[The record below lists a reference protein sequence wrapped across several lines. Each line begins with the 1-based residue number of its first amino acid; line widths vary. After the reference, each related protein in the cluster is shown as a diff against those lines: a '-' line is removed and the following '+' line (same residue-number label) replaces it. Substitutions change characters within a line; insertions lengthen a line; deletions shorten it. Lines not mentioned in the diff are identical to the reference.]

1 MSMSSPE
8 VHVASPPQAVAE
20 AAGAEVLAVVGRAVA
35 GRGRAAVALAGGT
48 TPGRL
53 YSYLAAAGTA
63 GAPWDRVDFF
73 FGDERCVPPT
83 SPESNYALARR
94 ELLEPLRIP
103 AQSVHRIE
111 AELRPPAAAAEQY
124 ERRLR
129 THFGGHT
136 TEFDLVLLGVGAD
149 GHTASL
155 FPGDDA
161 LEVAC
166 RWVVPVRAPAGYQP
180 TERITLTLP
189 VLNQA
194 RTVIVL
200 AWGDEKRRVIA
211 AVLSGDE
218 QAQRLPIAR
227 VRPTGRLAWYLDDA
241 AAGRDRP

>member
-1 MSMSSPE
+1 MSSPE
-8 VHVASPPQAVAE
+8 VHVAGHHQAVAE
-20 AAGAEVLAVVGRAVA
+20 VAGAEVLAVVRRAVA
-35 GRGRAAVALAGGT
+35 GHGRAGVALAGGT
-48 TPGRL
+48 TPGPL
-53 YSYLAAAGTA
+53 YSYLATAGTA

-94 ELLEPLRIP
+94 ELLEPLGIP

-136 TEFDLVLLGVGAD
+136 PEFDLVLLGVGAD

-155 FPGDDA
+155 FPGDGA
-161 LEVAC
+161 LEEAQ
-166 RWVVPVRAPAGYQP
+166 RWVVPVWAPAGYEP
-180 TERITLTLP
+180 AERITLTLP
-189 VLNQA
+189 VLNRA
-194 RTVIVL
+194 RAVFIL
-200 AWGDEKRRVIA
+200 AVDAAKHSLIA

-227 VRPTGRLAWYLDDA
+227 VRPTGRLVWFLDDA